1 MLPLLALGAI
11 ASVPKLLSGVNQ
23 LFQGGKIKPEYH
35 PYVAN
40 PYAAEQLS
48 VAKNAMNG
56 RMPGA
61 DAAERG
67 VANAQANMN
76 ANASRNSSDGAQA
89 LALSMLGQGQ
99 ANAGYED
106 LASKEAANKQAL
118 LGNLNSSY
126 ATNIGEG
133 DKVYN
138 SQLQKYMMDA
148 QAKAALNADG
158 QKNIAG
164 AASDFAGTALMGQM
178 NGLGGTK
185 TLKNLAPIKMPSLPI
200 GMLQAQQQSNAY
212 PTYP

>member
-11 ASVPKLLSGVNQ
+11 SSLPKLFSGVNQ
-23 LFQGGKIKPEYH
+23 LIQGGRIKPEYH
-35 PYVAN
+35 PYIAN
-40 PYAAEQLS
+40 PLAAEQLG
-48 VAKNAMNG
+48 VAKNAYNG

-106 LASKEAANKQAL
+106 LASKEAANKQSL
-118 LGNLNSSY
+118 LGNLNSAY
-126 ATNIGEG
+126 ATNINEG
-133 DKVYN
+133 DKIYN
-138 SQLQKYMMDA
+138 SQMQKYMLDA
-148 QAKAALNADG
+148 QAKSMLNQDG

-164 AASDFAGTALMGQM
+164 AANDFAGSMLLGQNPMSKFKGIGSIMGKAM
-178 NGLGGTK
+178 
-185 TLKNLAPIKMPSLPI
+185 AF
-200 GMLQAQQQSNAY
+200 
-212 PTYP
+212 